1 MAFLRRT
8 GNEAPQE
15 HQRPA
20 QPTVVACARKQRMT
34 ITRLR
39 DFLPNLPVVFKLPE
53 PEAAASI
60 GVSVS
65 KFRELVGDGRMP
77 RPRRIDGRI
86 VFDVDELRAA
96 FKALP
101 HEADAESDTWAD
113 LK

>member
-1 MAFLRRT
+1 
-8 GNEAPQE
+8 
-15 HQRPA
+15 
-20 QPTVVACARKQRMT
+20 MT

-39 DFLPNLPVVFKLPE
+39 DILPNLPVVFGLPE
-53 PEAAASI
+53 PEAAASM

-65 KFRELVGDGRMP
+65 KFRELVRDGRMP

-101 HEADAESDTWAD
+101 HEAGAESDTWAD

>member
-1 MAFLRRT
+1 MDGDCQCRRRAFVPDNLAAV
-8 GNEAPQE
+8 G
-15 HQRPA
+15 
-20 QPTVVACARKQRMT
+20 ACARKQSMT

-39 DFLPNLPVVFKLPE
+39 DILPNLPVVFGLPE
-53 PEAAASI
+53 PEAAASV

-96 FKALP
+96 FKAIP
-101 HEADAESDTWAD
+101 HEAGGESDTWVD